1 MTSRAARRSVEAVQT
16 PTTTLELR
24 PLDVH
29 DDGQLRR
36 WHEIGWRAEKDDG
49 RPWND
54 FWSLAEMQRLLREPT
69 DDSRLDPWCVVDGDQ
84 VVGAGLVETSELDNL
99 DKCFVFPA
107 VEPELRGRGIGGF
120 LLDALVER
128 AGRLGRT
135 QVVSAALVPYG
146 ERDTAP
152 ALGFAAR
159 HGFAVAN
166 VEVVRSL
173 RLPLPAGLLDGITAE
188 TASHH
193 RDYVVESYV
202 DEVPERH
209 LASYCH
215 LLNQLALDAPTGD
228 VDFEASAVT
237 PEIEREKLARARRMG
252 RSSFI
257 TLALRDGEAVAHSDL
272 FVLPDDTVAHQMGT
286 LVRRDHRG
294 HRLGTAVKVANLA
307 RLTAARPDVREV
319 HTQNAETNGPMVDI
333 NVRLGFE
340 PVGVC
345 PMFLRDLGA
354 GAS

>member
-1 MTSRAARRSVEAVQT
+1 MQT
-16 PTTTLELR
+16 DPTTLELR

-29 DDGQLRR
+29 DDEQLRR

-54 FWSLAEMQRLLREPT
+54 FWSLPEMQRILREPT
-69 DDSRLDPWCVVDGDQ
+69 DDSRLEPWCVVEGDRM
-84 VVGAGLVETSELDNL
+84 VGAGIVEVSELDNL

-107 VEPELRGRGIGGF
+107 VEPEQRGRGVGGY

-128 AGRLGRT
+128 GARLGRT
-135 QVVSAALVPYG
+135 QVVSGAMLPYAQ
-146 ERDTAP
+146 RDTGP
-152 ALGFAAR
+152 VLGFAAR

-173 RLPLPAGLLDGITAE
+173 PLPLPAGLLDEITAE
-188 TASHH
+188 TAAHH
-193 RDYVVESYV
+193 EGYVVESYV
-202 DEVPERH
+202 DDLPERH

-228 VDFEASAVT
+228 VDFEATGIT
-237 PEIEREKLARARRMG
+237 PEIEREKLDRARRMG
-252 RSSFI
+252 RTTYI
-257 TLALRDGEAVAHSDL
+257 TLALHDGEAVAHSDL

-294 HRLGTAVKVANLA
+294 HRLGTAVKVGNLVQ
-307 RLTAARPDVREV
+307 LAAGRPDVTEV
-319 HTQNAETNGPMVDI
+319 HTQNAETNEPMVDI

-345 PMFLRDLGA
+345 PMFLRDRGA
-354 GAS
+354 TAS